1 MPQCSAKSLTEDR
14 SPKEVYPPECTDFHG
29 VLSPI
34 RAGKPDSRDGSSQKV
49 SNSPGKKSSPTKS
62 TSTGASSTNSST
74 KEFSPRG
81 SSSKGPRPLLDDN
94 ITEPFP
100 EGMFRIPVPDEV
112 FSDLDEMKTSAL
124 RVLLVLI
131 RKSFRFEDRCWVSS
145 GKSFTTQDLETSCS
159 LSRGGI
165 RLGLSHLEDLGYV
178 TADRSGHAHHFCLD
192 LEVPQSR
199 FTYLPV
205 LLFRHTRDLTGPQL
219 RLLLVVLRATW
230 GWTRPPGEKGD
241 TSSDASAPV
250 HRRWACLSTST
261 LSDLTGQSETSVREA
276 AQALQGSYLQRC
288 RPTKEAYY
296 YRFRPSSIRDA
307 PDATTSNGGCPK
319 GPSERTS
326 RESERGGRPQK
337 PKGSGNKQKGP
348 VGLEECSRRVVQ
360 GFFSMPLPNDLT
372 PFSKRSDPP
381 NEYNIESSFVRK
393 AKHRARAEK
402 LRPNPGK
409 DVVSG
414 SNPPA
419 GDFSA
424 KRVGTGSEATTSRTS
439 AQSSN
444 DPPTKGNGSINEER
458 PAKGKKP
465 SEPSS
470 TRDSSLKSEPVED
483 ETSKAKD
490 LLKKFS
496 DGELSPEN
504 LNQQA
509 RLLTSS
515 PSRGDR
521 CSSDSRLGVSEGN
534 GPKEQEGRQWRTSRP
549 ETPPS
554 GGLASNQSPSSDAR
568 DEPASKPTS
577 LNSTERDLAEK
588 LVNAGVWRRRAV
600 ALARRF
606 SSDRIEAN
614 FEYFREYPS
623 PVESPG
629 AFLNRAITQGYVLP
643 SSSAT
648 GTPDNGRRALA
659 KEAQLGSCP
668 APGSKVKESRR
679 EALIESGK
687 ATKDDFTRCLSPN
700 DHCRMYFYR
709 LSED

>member
-1 MPQCSAKSLTEDR
+1 MA
-14 SPKEVYPPECTDFHG
+14 
-29 VLSPI
+29 
-34 RAGKPDSRDGSSQKV
+34 
-49 SNSPGKKSSPTKS
+49 
-62 TSTGASSTNSST
+62 
-74 KEFSPRG
+74 
-81 SSSKGPRPLLDDN
+81 
-94 ITEPFP
+94 
-100 EGMFRIPVPDEV
+100 
-112 FSDLDEMKTSAL
+112 
-124 RVLLVLI
+124 
-131 RKSFRFEDRCWVSS
+131 
-145 GKSFTTQDLETSCS
+145 
-159 LSRGGI
+159 
-165 RLGLSHLEDLGYV
+165 
-178 TADRSGHAHHFCLD
+178 
-192 LEVPQSR
+192 
-199 FTYLPV
+199 
-205 LLFRHTRDLTGPQL
+205 
-219 RLLLVVLRATW
+219 
-230 GWTRPPGEKGD
+230 
-241 TSSDASAPV
+241 
-250 HRRWACLSTST
+250 
-261 LSDLTGQSETSVREA
+261 
-276 AQALQGSYLQRC
+276 
-288 RPTKEAYY
+288 
-296 YRFRPSSIRDA
+296 
-307 PDATTSNGGCPK
+307 
-319 GPSERTS
+319 
-326 RESERGGRPQK
+326 
-337 PKGSGNKQKGP
+337 
-348 VGLEECSRRVVQ
+348 LEECSRLVVQ

-393 AKHRARAEK
+393 AKHCARAEK
-402 LRPNPGK
+402 LRPDPGE

-414 SNPPA
+414 SNPQA

-424 KRVGTGSEATTSRTS
+424 KRAATGSEATTSRTS

-444 DPPTKGNGSINEER
+444 DQPTKGSGSINEGG
-458 PAKGKKP
+458 PAKGKEP
-465 SEPSS
+465 SEPCS

-496 DGELSPEN
+496 DGNLSPED

-509 RLLTSS
+509 RSLTSS
-515 PSRGDR
+515 QPDR
-521 CSSDSRLGVSEGN
+521 SSSNPDLGVSEGN
-534 GPKEQEGRQWRTSRP
+534 GPKKQDGCRRRTSRP

-554 GGLASNQSPSSDAR
+554 GGLASNQSPSSDAQ
-568 DEPASKPTS
+568 DEAASKPTS

-648 GTPDNGRRALA
+648 GTPDNGRRALT
-659 KEAQLGSCP
+659 KEAQSGSCP